1 MEIDIFKNKN
11 LKINLPTFVDSRGLI
26 CANSGG
32 GKSYAVRKILEESN
46 NKVMSI
52 ILDVEGEFRTLRE
65 KYDFLLIGNE
75 GDVKLNMKSARL
87 LPKKIM
93 ELEVST
99 IIDISDLKRNER
111 IKYVKDFLEGLMELP
126 RKENDI
132 FYWKPCLIIL
142 DEAHLLAGQQE
153 KQDSCSSV
161 IDLMTRGR
169 KRGFCGV
176 LCTQRI
182 SKLHK
187 DAVAECNNIMIG
199 RTGLDIDMKRA
210 SEILGFTSK
219 QDMLSL
225 RDLEAGE
232 FYIFGTA
239 ISKNVTKEFV
249 GEVKTTHP
257 KVGMDLRKEI
267 IKPTETII
275 KILSKI
281 KDLPQEAE
289 KELKE
294 LNDYKK
300 EVLEL
305 NRQIRVL
312 ETSRPKEQVVKEII
326 VADVD
331 KLNEAKKEGFEECK
345 KRYKDYVLS
354 IENNTK
360 VLRKPIE
367 KLIKDA
373 QSLLESKAFSLV
385 TDTPIYSPTPTKI
398 KSTTKTNIH
407 TDGNRGFESHQNE
420 SFVEKR
426 SFSPSKSGS
435 SSTLLKST
443 DLVRGDSQTENLNL
457 CERKLYN
464 LLFQYSER
472 SFTKSQIGIFTGYS
486 YTSGGFNNA
495 ISHLRQLGLIEGS
508 GDNLKVREINTNL
521 SQEFDFSKEAI
532 INKLNKCEREIYR
545 VLLDYP
551 ENTFGK
557 EELADMTETKYS
569 STSGGFNNAIS
580 RLNTLGII
588 QRTNGMIKLN
598 PELLDI

>member
-1 MEIDIFKNKN
+1 MEINIFKNKN
-11 LKINLPTFVDSRGLI
+11 LKINLPTFVDSRALI

-32 GKSYAVRKILEESN
+32 GKSYAVRKILEESS

-65 KYDFLLIGNE
+65 KFDFLLIGNE
-75 GDVKLNMKSARL
+75 GDVKLNMKSARMI
-87 LPKKIM
+87 PKKIM

-99 IIDISDLKRNER
+99 IIDISDLKRSER

-126 RKENDI
+126 RKGENDI
-132 FYWKPCLIIL
+132 SYWKPCLIVL

-169 KRGFCGV
+169 KRGYCGI

-187 DAVAECNNIMIG
+187 DAVAEANNIMIG

-232 FYIFGTA
+232 FYVFGTA
-239 ISKNVTKEFV
+239 ISRHVTKVFV
-249 GEVKTTHP
+249 GEVQTTHP

-267 IKPTETII
+267 IKPTDNII

-289 KELKE
+289 KELRE

-300 EVLEL
+300 EIMDLK
-305 NRQIRVL
+305 RQIKFL
-312 ETSRPKEQVVKEII
+312 ENSKHTEQIIKEVITIDEG
-326 VADVD
+326 

-360 VLRKPIE
+360 VLKKPIE

-373 QSLLESKAFSLV
+373 QSLLESKAFSIA
-385 TDTPIYSPTPTKI
+385 TDTPIYNVTPSKI
-398 KSTTKTNIH
+398 KSSSKIIN
-407 TDGNRGFESHQNE
+407 N
-420 SFVEKR
+420 
-426 SFSPSKSGS
+426 SPSIRGGIREQKVIGS
-435 SSTLLKST
+435 SNTITQSA
-443 DLVRGDSQTENLNL
+443 DSPVESNTLNL
-457 CERKLYN
+457 CERKLYS

-472 SFTKSQIGIFTGYS
+472 SFTKAQIGVFTGYS
-486 YTSGGFNNA
+486 HRSGGFNNA
-495 ISHLRQLGLIEGS
+495 ISHLRQLGLVEGS
-508 GDNLKVREINTNL
+508 GNDLKAKEINSNL
-521 SQEFDFSKEAI
+521 AQEFDFSKEAI
-532 INKLNKCEREIYR
+532 IGKLNKCEREIYN
-545 VLLDYP
+545 VLLDNP

-557 EELADMTETKYS
+557 EELAIATETQYS
-569 STSGGFNNAIS
+569 SNSGGFNNAIS
-580 RLNTLGII
+580 RLNTLGLI
-588 QRTNGMIKLN
+588 QRTNGMIRLN
-598 PELLDI
+598 PELLEI